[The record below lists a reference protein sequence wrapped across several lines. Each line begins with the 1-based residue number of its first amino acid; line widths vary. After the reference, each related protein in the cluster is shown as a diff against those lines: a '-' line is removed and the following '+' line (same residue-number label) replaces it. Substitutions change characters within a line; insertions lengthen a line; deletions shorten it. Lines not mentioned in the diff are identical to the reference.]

1 MTLSSPPANYA
12 TTSANIINTLPQV
25 QRMNRNISRQTLTK
39 TEAKIKECFL
49 NKSLFFRCRSQW
61 VSSITSP
68 RCQHPSHYPCQPHY
82 QRSLLLHSRYFI
94 CIFTVLLFVFL
105 VYLYFYCIQIF
116 VLAADGPKHPRHSV
130 ELGVKLA
137 DSSPSELLPL
147 PGA

>member
-25 QRMNRNISRQTLTK
+25 QRLNRNISRQTLTK
-39 TEAKIKECFL
+39 TEAKIKEYFKT
-49 NKSLFFRCRSQW
+49 KSLFFRCRSQW
-61 VSSITSP
+61 VSSTTSP

-82 QRSLLLHSRYFI
+82 QLSLLLHSRYLCLYFHCI
-94 CIFTVLLFVFL
+94 CIFTVFV
-105 VYLYFYCIQIF
+105 F

-147 PGA
+147 PGGCGINDST